1 MKMIGKLRLTVWLCL
16 MILLFLMIGFTYETS
31 FIVGIDKEVASF
43 ASSFQSDAATTVFLF
58 ITNLGSW
65 KFILFFTLILFG
77 YSLYKGDKVLTLF
90 VILSFIVPRTL
101 NFMLKEFFARTRP
114 QDQLVPATHFSF
126 PSGHSMNSFV
136 FFGFV
141 AYVLI
146 TYCVSRKAPQVVV
159 VVLFSMLI
167 GLIGFS
173 RIYLGVHY
181 FTDVTAGFLAGG
193 VVLILL
199 IKIHQ
204 RLTEPEEKNVPMND
218 ELI

>member
-1 MKMIGKLRLTVWLCL
+1 MKMMGKLRLTVWLCL

-204 RLTEPEEKNVPMND
+204 RLTEPEEKKRAH
-218 ELI
+218 E

>member
-1 MKMIGKLRLTVWLCL
+1 MMGKLRLTVWLGL

-31 FIVGIDKEVASF
+31 FMVGIDKEVASF

-90 VILSFIVPRTL
+90 AILSFIVPRTL

-136 FFGFV
+136 FCGFV

-204 RLTEPEEKNVPMND
+204 RLTEPEEKKRAH
-218 ELI
+218 E

>member
-1 MKMIGKLRLTVWLCL
+1 
-16 MILLFLMIGFTYETS
+16 
-31 FIVGIDKEVASF
+31 
-43 ASSFQSDAATTVFLF
+43 
-58 ITNLGSW
+58 
-65 KFILFFTLILFG
+65 
-77 YSLYKGDKVLTLF
+77 
-90 VILSFIVPRTL
+90 
-101 NFMLKEFFARTRP
+101 
-114 QDQLVPATHFSF
+114 
-126 PSGHSMNSFV
+126 MNSFV

-204 RLTEPEEKNVPMND
+204 RLTEPEEKKRAH
-218 ELI
+218 E

>member
-1 MKMIGKLRLTVWLCL
+1 MMGKFRLTVWLFL

-31 FIVGIDKEVASF
+31 FIVGIDKEVSSF

-77 YSLYKGDKVLTLF
+77 YSLYKGDKVLALF
-90 VILSFIVPRTL
+90 AILSFIVPRTL

-146 TYCVSRKAPQVVV
+146 TYCVAHKAPQVVV
-159 VVLFSMLI
+159 VVLFSLLI

-204 RLTEPEEKNVPMND
+204 RLTEPAGEKRAH
-218 ELI
+218 E

>member
-1 MKMIGKLRLTVWLCL
+1 MGKLRLTVWLCL

-204 RLTEPEEKNVPMND
+204 RLTEPEEKKRAH
-218 ELI
+218 E

>member
-1 MKMIGKLRLTVWLCL
+1 MKMMGKLRLTVWLCL

-141 AYVLI
+141 TYVLI

-204 RLTEPEEKNVPMND
+204 RLTEPEEKKRAH
-218 ELI
+218 E